1 MSRRWRGRWILRS
14 LVLTVSKWLDTVV
27 TYGSSFVIILHGL
40 DFYDVQSNVYGYACI
55 TRHRTRKYARL
66 TKMENAK
73 RYTDNM
79 VQ

>member
-1 MSRRWRGRWILRS
+1 MAFVEKAERAMDTKVSRWF
-14 LVLTVSKWLDTVV
+14 DTVV

-40 DFYDVQSNVYGYACI
+40 DFYDVQSNVYGYVCI
-55 TRHRTRKYARL
+55 TRHRTRTYARL

-73 RYTDNM
+73 RYTDMM